1 MFILASG
8 SPRRR
13 QLLKDAGFDFEVCPS
28 YAEEIKG
35 GDLPPEEVAMKNAL
49 LKATDVY
56 KTHKKPCLGADT
68 RVVLNGKILGKPA
81 DRSENARF
89 LKMLSNNTHHV
100 ITGFC
105 LIANGKTY
113 TGSVVSEVTFNDLDD
128 DLIKTYVDGGYGLD
142 KAGGYGAQ
150 DDFKLIKTVNGSYT
164 NVVGLPMEAVS
175 KLLKD
180 IL

>member
-28 YAEEIKG
+28 HAKEIKG
-35 GDLPPEEVAMKNAL
+35 DNMEPEEVAMKNAVI
-49 LKATDVY
+49 KAQDVY
-56 KTHKKPCLGADT
+56 VAGGKPCLGADT
-68 RVVLNGKILGKPA
+68 IVVLGGKILGKPA

-89 LKMLSNNTHHV
+89 LKMLSGNTHYV

-105 LIANGKTY
+105 LIVDGVMFVDK
-113 TGSVVSEVTFNDLDD
+113 VVSEVTFNDLSDE
-128 DLIKTYVDGGYGLD
+128 LIKAYVDGGYGLD

-150 DDFKLIKTVNGSYT
+150 DKFALIKNVNGSYT
-164 NVVGLPMEAVS
+164 NVIGLPMEAVS
-175 KLLKD
+175 KLLKEK
-180 IL
+180 L